1 MSDDV
6 NFIGWRPLRPRARGD
21 GLRVALVESECRLFG
36 RLARFQIGLT
46 QQVHRRRSALGDRQ
60 TIVFPR
66 PAAV

>member
-36 RLARFQIGLT
+36 RLARFQRL
-46 QQVHRRRSALGDRQ
+46 A
-60 TIVFPR
+60 
-66 PAAV
+66 